1 MKLMS
6 VQRRRE
12 RYIVLHMWKIY
23 CGIVPNDVG
32 VEFYSNDRLG
42 PMCRVP
48 KLRAKSMQVN
58 TMVYHSFGS
67 MGPMLF
73 NAVPKLV
80 KSSISPESF
89 KASLDDFLM
98 TLPDTPPTPGYVA
111 ANNNSLLDWTATNGR
126 ALPEVPS

>member
-1 MKLMS
+1 MENIS
-6 VQRRRE
+6 S
-12 RYIVLHMWKIY
+12 
-23 CGIVPNDVG
+23 GIVPNDVG
-32 VEFYSNDRLG
+32 LNFYVNDRLG

-48 KLRAKSMQVN
+48 KLRAKSMKVN
-58 TMVYHSFGS
+58 TMMYHSFGS

-73 NAVPKLV
+73 NAVPKEV
-80 KSSISPESF
+80 KSSSSPDSF
-89 KASLDDFLM
+89 KADLDDFLM